1 MDPFDTLGLP
11 PRLDLD
17 PKELEARYRD
27 LQRTLHPD
35 KYVHAQASER
45 RASLSRAVSVNE
57 AYRTLKDEL
66 RRAEALFVRLG
77 GVLEEH
83 GGGQDPELL
92 MEVMELREKL
102 AEAKGERDLDA
113 IASLARDVSAAEGV
127 VRSALAQS
135 FEELAT
141 TPSDA
146 SQLRKASASLSRL
159 RYYRRFQEEVAQ
171 LEEDLLG

>member
-17 PKELEARYRD
+17 PKELEARYRE
-27 LQRTLHPD
+27 LQRALHPD

-45 RASLSRAVSVNE
+45 RASLSHAVSVNE

-77 GVLEEH
+77 GVLEKH

-102 AEAKGERDLDA
+102 AEAKGERNVDA
-113 IASLARDVSAAEGV
+113 IESLAREVQAAEGV
-127 VRSALAQS
+127 ARTALARS
-135 FEELAT
+135 FEALASV
-141 TPSDA
+141 PSA
-146 SQLRKASASLSRL
+146 SQLGKASALLSRL